1 MEIKITELYKWIN
14 LLKKAETEVLENDEV
29 SEIVNYNNYIVDFI
43 NSEIERLNNKKNI
56 IKKELIQFMEFVQH
70 ELVHIKKCNNVI
82 EKILKNNKI

>member
-14 LLKKAETEVLENDEV
+14 LLIKAETEVLEKDEV

-56 IKKELIQFMEFVQH
+56 TKKELIQFMEFVQH
-70 ELVHIKKCNNVI
+70 ELINIKKCNNVI
-82 EKILKNNKI
+82 EKNIKI

>member
-56 IKKELIQFMEFVQH
+56 TKKELIQFMEFVQH
-70 ELVHIKKCNNVI
+70 ELINIKKCNNVI
-82 EKILKNNKI
+82 EKNIKI

>member
-14 LLKKAETEVLENDEV
+14 LLIKAETEVLENDEV

-56 IKKELIQFMEFVQH
+56 TKKELIQFMEFVQH
-70 ELVHIKKCNNVI
+70 ELINIKKCNNVI
-82 EKILKNNKI
+82 EKNIKI